1 MDTRNDIQVSLKAAL
16 PVMLG
21 YIAIGI
27 PCGVMEREVGIGPLG
42 VFLVSSTFYS
52 GAGQFM
58 LSTMLLAGAPIASIA
73 LSIGLVS
80 SRQMLYSAAFS
91 PFFAKVR
98 RRLSVLFAAT
108 VTDES
113 FGVNMDRFLS
123 DGAWTAR
130 RATLVNVFS
139 MLAWASANALG
150 SALGQVIELPTDIL
164 SFGMTAIF
172 VCLLVGQLAGA
183 SGAVVCVAAFVS
195 VLVLKVLG
203 LGSIAVFVSS
213 LSGIAAGLVYG
224 EAVRHAER

>member
-42 VFLVSSTFYS
+42 AFLVSGTFYS

-98 RRLSVLFAAT
+98 RRLSVLFAA
-108 VTDES
+108 
-113 FGVNMDRFLS
+113 
-123 DGAWTAR
+123 
-130 RATLVNVFS
+130 LVANDI
-139 MLAWASANALG
+139 LDPDLWDASPLLG
-150 SALGQVIELPTDIL
+150 LVPIVSALAVVPIAKR
-164 SFGMTAIF
+164 SRS
-172 VCLLVGQLAGA
+172 LVWSALAGM
-183 SGAVVCVAAFVS
+183 CVYALLGYCVS
-195 VLVLKVLG
+195 L
-203 LGSIAVFVSS
+203 
-213 LSGIAAGLVYG
+213 AG
-224 EAVRHAER
+224 